1 MITYRARSLK
11 YIVIFYFMFIIHVS
25 ANTLDYGL
33 LIGSTAPPVSL
44 KSLSSG
50 GYIHSRDIVKEHPM
64 VLVFFSSKNKLSLKM
79 VSDLHQIKAG
89 MKNTDIQ
96 YYLVNVFED
105 QDYLKSFVTNQVYTI
120 PVIMDRYGTAL
131 KMFRSDFVPITVVI
145 NRGGKVSYYKQG
157 YEDDE
162 ILNLIVH
169 LRSIK

>member
-1 MITYRARSLK
+1 
-11 YIVIFYFMFIIHVS
+11 
-25 ANTLDYGL
+25 
-33 LIGSTAPPVSL
+33 
-44 KSLSSG
+44 
-50 GYIHSRDIVKEHPM
+50 
-64 VLVFFSSKNKLSLKM
+64 M

-131 KMFRSDFVPITVVI
+131 KMFRSDLVPITIVI

>member
-1 MITYRARSLK
+1 
-11 YIVIFYFMFIIHVS
+11 
-25 ANTLDYGL
+25 
-33 LIGSTAPPVSL
+33 
-44 KSLSSG
+44 
-50 GYIHSRDIVKEHPM
+50 
-64 VLVFFSSKNKLSLKM
+64 M

-105 QDYLKSFVTNQVYTI
+105 EAYLKSFVTNQVYTI

-131 KMFRSDFVPITVVI
+131 KMFKSDLVPITVVI

-157 YEDDE
+157 YDDDE